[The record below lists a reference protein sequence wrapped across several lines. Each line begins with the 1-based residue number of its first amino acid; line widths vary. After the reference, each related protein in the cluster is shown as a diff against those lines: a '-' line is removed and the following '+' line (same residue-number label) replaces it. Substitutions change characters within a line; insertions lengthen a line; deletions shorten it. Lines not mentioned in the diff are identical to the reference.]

1 MPISV
6 TQTEAAPRRTLGMR
20 TQPAD
25 EKLGLVLQ
33 LELRR
38 SRCPVYLKGC
48 SCKSRCKSV
57 SKMRNRQRPSAQ
69 QLDTRWSGWRN
80 TSTTLPGV
88 VLPSSRRVRST
99 ATVPELLVLGAN
111 AKLRLRL
118 AARLEPRDQFLAG
131 FDRRH
136 VDLVASHAA
145 LPAKGPRPYTAAV
158 RESNWSCTARAAQRR
173 VICLQPRAYVRPASV
188 FLISSPHT

>member
-1 MPISV
+1 MLFDHLVGERNQFVRYGEAERLGGREVTLQERTDAARSV
-6 TQTEAAPRRTLGMR
+6 IGDRIVALHRE
-20 TQPAD
+20 D
-25 EKLGLVLQ
+25 E
-33 LELRR
+33 
-38 SRCPVYLKGC
+38 
-48 SCKSRCKSV
+48 
-57 SKMRNRQRPSAQ
+57 
-69 QLDTRWSGWRN
+69 
-80 TSTTLPGV
+80 LP
-88 VLPSSRRVRST
+88 
-99 ATVPELLVLGAN
+99 VLGGN
-111 AKLRLRL
+111 ATLRLRL